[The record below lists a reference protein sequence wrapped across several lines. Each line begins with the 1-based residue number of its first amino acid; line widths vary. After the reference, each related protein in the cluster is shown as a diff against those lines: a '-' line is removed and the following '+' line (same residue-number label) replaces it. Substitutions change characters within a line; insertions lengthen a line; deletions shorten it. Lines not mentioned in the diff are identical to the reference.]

1 MGRIKKGILG
11 NFAGKVGTVAG
22 STWKGIGYMRS
33 LPETSNSDPS
43 PAQQAHR
50 AKFAF
55 VIKFLKTLAGL
66 FEFSFNDE
74 AIRQSGFNAAMS
86 NTMKSAVTGT
96 APNFQLSYPQV
107 LVSRGSLP
115 NAGAPA
121 AAAGTAGKIVFNW
134 TDNTGLGKAQST
146 DNAILVAYS
155 PDLGISAY
163 TVAPDMRSSGTAT
176 MTVVG
181 FNGKTVQTWISFVSA
196 DGTEIATSLYTG
208 PVNVV

>member
-33 LPETSNSDPS
+33 LPESSGGDPS
-43 PAQQAHR
+43 PAQLAHR

-55 VIKFLKTLAGL
+55 VIKFLKSLTGL
-66 FEFSFNDE
+66 LEFSFNDE
-74 AIRQSGFNAAMS
+74 AIHQSGFNAAMS
-86 NTMKSAVTGT
+86 HTMKSAVVGV
-96 APNFQLSYPQV
+96 APNLLLSYPQV

-115 NAGAPA
+115 NAGGPA
-121 AAAGTAGKIVFNW
+121 AAAGTAGKIVFTW

-146 DNAILVAYS
+146 DRAILVAYS
-155 PDLGISAY
+155 PDLDISAY
-163 TVAPDMRSSGTAT
+163 TIAHDMRSSGTST
-176 MTVVG
+176 LNVVG
-181 FNGKTVQTWISFVSA
+181 FNGKTVQTWISFLAA
-196 DGTEIATSLYTG
+196 DGSEIATSLYTG